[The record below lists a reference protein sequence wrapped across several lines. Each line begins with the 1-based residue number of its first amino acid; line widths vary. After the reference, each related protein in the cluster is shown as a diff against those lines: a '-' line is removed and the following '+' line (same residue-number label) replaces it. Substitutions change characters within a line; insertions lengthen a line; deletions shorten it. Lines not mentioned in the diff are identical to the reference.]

1 MGKDTS
7 AIAFL
12 LLRGKAVAL
21 VERVSLFLDNVREPF
36 EPLSLNRVEDIPYL
50 AKSFDPIRAKGLSM
64 HSA

>member
-1 MGKDTS
+1 MGKDAS
-7 AIAFL
+7 VIAFL
-12 LLRGKAVAL
+12 LKREKAMVL
-21 VERVSLFLDNVREPF
+21 VERVSLFVDNVREPF